1 MKAPQA
7 AAIGPFQ
14 QAVWLNSSLVSGNNL
29 FSSQNE
35 WRFLNLVRWKN
46 PSDLTGS
53 KLFVCGV
60 KDFTALVGVANVMKP
75 MQPLVGRQW

>member
-1 MKAPQA
+1 M
-7 AAIGPFQ
+7 
-14 QAVWLNSSLVSGNNL
+14 

-75 MQPLVGRQW
+75 MQPLEASRKPQDMNIVQSRKTVITKCNLKKV